1 MKPPLSIRHI
11 TDEERAALATGRRRL
26 DAFTLRRGQIVL
38 ASAPRQQPA
47 GIAKTLHGAPHT
59 VRHVLQACNARGFAC
74 VRRGSNVP
82 LRVEPVLHAA
92 KRAQGRAI
100 WPQSPRTCGQPAR
113 VWPRTRLATVC
124 DEQGLRDTTL
134 SCPTMV
140 DAIVRVGVSWPRA
153 THGIVSPDPADARK
167 KHVGTAGSRWPCTIQ
182 PSCWASQ
189 MTCGGAVTPS
199 PSGLLGAMT
208 RPSAWGKRRCRP
220 RPQRAQP
227 SPVMDAMGRQP
238 TRGAGV
244 WCKGRPGSGV
254 TGAVLAWLASSVT
267 DQGTRA
273 LWRIWDQA
281 SWHVRQTVQPW
292 LTAHNRHAKHAG
304 SGRMI
309 VCRLPTN
316 SPWLNPIEPTWVH
329 GKRAVGEPAR
339 VLSTA
344 ALIQRV
350 CAY

>member
-1 MKPPLSIRHI
+1 MAMHHP
-11 TDEERAALATGRRRL
+11 ALVLGVADDVWWSR
-26 DAFTLRRGQIVL
+26 DAQ
-38 ASAPRQQPA
+38 
-47 GIAKTLHGAPHT
+47 
-59 VRHVLQACNARGFAC
+59 
-74 VRRGSNVP
+74 
-82 LRVEPVLHAA
+82 
-92 KRAQGRAI
+92 
-100 WPQSPRTCGQPAR
+100 
-113 VWPRTRLATVC
+113 
-124 DEQGLRDTTL
+124 
-134 SCPTMV
+134 
-140 DAIVRVGVSWPRA
+140 
-153 THGIVSPDPADARK
+153 
-167 KHVGTAGSRWPCTIQ
+167 
-182 PSCWASQ
+182 
-189 MTCGGAVTPS
+189 
-199 PSGLLGAMT
+199 
-208 RPSAWGKRRCRP
+208 
-220 RPQRAQP
+220 PQRPAWRDDP
-227 SPVMDAMGRQP
+227 PVRLGEKTVPAKAPESTAIACDGRDGSTAHQ
-238 TRGAGV
+238 RRWRV
-244 WCKGRPGSGV
+244 VQGRPGSGV